1 MAYTQDASGSAS
13 SPGTFAREIRK
24 EGFAEIYIGLERPQP
39 DVVVVVVH
47 GLHGHPVKTW
57 TSKSNTTDH
66 ASATS
71 KKLLGFPRKPKQNSA
86 SAPEPTSGLQKAG
99 RFENETHW
107 PRDLLQGNYVDM
119 CRFEGPDDE
128 GYRQFKGE
136 LKRHI
141 TRVGGNKAQELESM

>member
-13 SPGTFAREIRK
+13 TPGTFAREIRK
-24 EGFAEIYIGLERPQP
+24 EGFAEIYIGLERPQL
-39 DVVVVVVH
+39 DVVVAH
-47 GLHGHPVKTW
+47 GLQGHPVKTW
-57 TSKSNTTDH
+57 TYESNTPDH
-66 ASATS
+66 ASVTS
-71 KKLLGFPRKPKQNSA
+71 KIFLGFPRKPKQNSA
-86 SAPEPTSGLQKAG
+86 SAPEPTSGVQKTG

-107 PRDLLQGNYVDM
+107 PRDLLPGNHIDM